1 MPRYTMTMGVDEGT
15 VIDGIEIDFTKEIE
29 VTFFVTP
36 GEDAIL
42 YPNDL
47 AHPGC
52 DASIEIE
59 KITEEQPDMSKM
71 YEFKTVDVTDE
82 YIEVVESREDEL
94 MEYANEQLRSEYEDE
109 R

>member
-1 MPRYTMTMGVDEGT
+1 MPQFITTLEVDECF
-15 VIDGIEIDFTKEIE
+15 VNEGIENDYTKELT

-59 KITEEQPDMSKM
+59 KITEVQPDPKM
-71 YEFKTVDVTDE
+71 YMGFMTVDVSDE
-82 YIEVVESREDEL
+82 YIEQIEAREDEL
-94 MEYANEQLRSEYEDE
+94 MEYANEQLRSEHEDE

>member
-1 MPRYTMTMGVDEGT
+1 MPQYKMNMEVDEGT
-15 VIDGIEIDFTKEIE
+15 NIDGVDIDYTKKLE

-52 DASIEIE
+52 DASINIE
-59 KITEEQPDMSKM
+59 KITEDQPDMSKM
-71 YEFKTVDVTDE
+71 YDFKSVDVTDE
-82 YIEVVESREDEL
+82 YIEIVEKREDEL

-109 R
+109 P